1 MMSLPHLL
9 PLVWACIA
17 AFTVLAYIVL
27 DGFDLGLGILFAV
40 EKEAHARD
48 VLVNTI
54 APVWDGNET
63 WLVLG
68 GACLYG
74 VFPIAYG
81 TLLPALYPPIIAM
94 LLGLIF
100 RGVAFEFR
108 FKAHSQR
115 QRALWDFSLFAGSTV
130 AAAMQGIILG
140 ALVQGIKVRNNQYA
154 GGWFDWLTAFSLFCG
169 GAVVIGYALLGACW
183 LVWRTDGE
191 LQARARLYARP
202 LAMITI
208 AMIIAVSLWTP
219 ELQRQYLRHWYA
231 WPRILYVAPVP
242 ILVAGL
248 VVVFWRSIM
257 NPAVHLTPLLC
268 SLGWFFLCFTGLGIS
283 IWPWIVPPSVNIWQ
297 ASSPPSSQLF
307 LLAGAL
313 VLIPIVL
320 AYTGYAYWIF
330 RGKINN
336 ETHYH

>member
-1 MMSLPHLL
+1 MTSGHFLPII
-9 PLVWACIA
+9 WACIA

-27 DGFDLGLGILFAV
+27 DGFDLGLGILFCV

-48 VLVNTI
+48 VLINTV

-68 GACLYG
+68 GACLYA
-74 VFPIAYG
+74 VFPVAYG
-81 TLLPALYPPIIAM
+81 TLLPALYPPIVAM

-108 FKAHSQR
+108 FKAHGQR
-115 QRALWDFSLFAGSTV
+115 QRGLWDLSFFAGSTV

-140 ALVQGIKVRNNQYA
+140 ALIQGIKVQNNQYA
-154 GGWFDWLTAFSLFCG
+154 GGWFDWLTAFSVFCG
-169 GAVVIGYALLGACW
+169 FAVVIGYALLGACW
-183 LVWRTDGE
+183 LVWRTTGE
-191 LQARARLYARP
+191 LQGRARRYAKP
-202 LAMITI
+202 LAMMTI

-248 VVVFWRSIM
+248 VVVFWRSIA
-257 NPAVHLTPLLC
+257 NPSVHLTPLLC
-268 SLGWFFLCFTGLGIS
+268 GLGWFFLCFTGLGIS
-283 IWPWIVPPSVNIWQ
+283 IWPWIVPPSINIWQ

-307 LLAGAL
+307 LLAGAM

-320 AYTGYAYWIF
+320 AYTAYAYWIF
-330 RGKINN
+330 RGKISN